1 MIISKII
8 DVIIKITHLMAET
21 TTKTKN
27 KITILEIIEIVIIS
41 KTVMVTLEIIDLI
54 IKEIIMVATISFLIT
69 LMETV
74 IIEITLVKTMIQ
86 IRNKILKEII
96 SEEMIITK
104 TLEIMDSQ
112 KITLDKWMKEKL
124 IKKLMI
130 F

>member
-1 MIISKII
+1 
-8 DVIIKITHLMAET
+8 
-21 TTKTKN
+21 
-27 KITILEIIEIVIIS
+27 
-41 KTVMVTLEIIDLI
+41 MVTLEIIDLI
-54 IKEIIMVATISFLIT
+54 IKEIMVATISFLIT

>member
-1 MIISKII
+1 
-8 DVIIKITHLMAET
+8 
-21 TTKTKN
+21 
-27 KITILEIIEIVIIS
+27 
-41 KTVMVTLEIIDLI
+41 
-54 IKEIIMVATISFLIT
+54 
-69 LMETV
+69 METV